1 MGANPKRKVGNINR
15 WLSFVVLLAILST
28 GLFGCRNSR
37 FILTVS
43 VTPNTGGTVSPGS
56 GVYDKGEQV
65 TLTAIATENY
75 RFSGWSGNSL
85 SGVGNSITITM
96 NSNKAVVASFVKIT
110 YELQI
115 NQNIAD
121 GGEIEPKSGS
131 YEAGTHV
138 SIRAIPASGYRFDG
152 WTGSISGTSNS
163 LNVLMDSTKNLTAN
177 FIKSWNLSANCN
189 PEGAGSVSPGS
200 GTYDDGTKLE
210 LTAVAN
216 FPYAFDHWGENNG
229 DKANPT
235 DITLNSDTSIIAYF
249 AKLSSDTQ
257 QIKTGVYDGSEI
269 LIHIQVILGQWVK
282 VEISSNPNDIPIRIL
297 DPNSDIVNDFGLTNE
312 FTNNFQAQTTGTY
325 TIDIEGSSSTSPAV
339 YEVGYSLYSLPS
351 AVVIT
356 PIPTTTPTTTPAT
369 IIIAALDSSNQWK
382 SEAIAVCSGTSAQS
396 VINTYL
402 IPDITVELAPGTFN
416 ISKNISLDNNTHLYG
431 QGNTT
436 VINLEGAGIS
446 ATNVNNVEI
455 DHIELT
461 GVVNRSIINSAI
473 WIGASSTSVT
483 GINIHDITCNSLGSD
498 HFNVE
503 SKSSHEVSYVVF
515 SNITS
520 IDPDGFGFVLLGN
533 GNEANLITNVTF
545 YNCDV
550 TNAGVSATRTG
561 NYVTGFDL
569 AEYST
574 NPSRLTVAN
583 IYVIKCSVYGA
594 WESDFHLEGTPAE
607 QNVVLTGCNASD
619 AGQKPT
625 PTYGYGYLINGDT
638 VVCNNTASS
647 NTNGALYINGEA
659 YTNVLDTISPSD
671 SIKVAIAVNQGKCS
685 GVMISVDATHK
696 ELVLYSNDGNPV
708 RQPIELGNYYEEDD
722 DRTYSFSGTKIIV
735 QFTNYAVIKLVNL
748 GTLPNS

>member
-1 MGANPKRKVGNINR
+1 V
-15 WLSFVVLLAILST
+15 
-28 GLFGCRNSR
+28 
-37 FILTVS
+37 
-43 VTPNTGGTVSPGS
+43 
-56 GVYDKGEQV
+56 
-65 TLTAIATENY
+65 
-75 RFSGWSGNSL
+75 
-85 SGVGNSITITM
+85 
-96 NSNKAVVASFVKIT
+96 
-110 YELQI
+110 
-115 NQNIAD
+115 
-121 GGEIEPKSGS
+121 
-131 YEAGTHV
+131 
-138 SIRAIPASGYRFDG
+138 
-152 WTGSISGTSNS
+152 
-163 LNVLMDSTKNLTAN
+163 
-177 FIKSWNLSANCN
+177 
-189 PEGAGSVSPGS
+189 
-200 GTYDDGTKLE
+200 
-210 LTAVAN
+210 
-216 FPYAFDHWGENNG
+216 
-229 DKANPT
+229 
-235 DITLNSDTSIIAYF
+235 NSDTSIIAYF
-249 AKLSSDTQ
+249 VKLSLGTQ

-269 LIHIQVILGQWVK
+269 LIPIQAILGQWIK
-282 VEISSNPNDIPIRIL
+282 VGISSDPSDIPIRIL
-297 DPNSDIVNDFGLTNE
+297 DPNSDIVNDFGLTNAV
-312 FTNNFQAQTTGTY
+312 TNNFQAQTTGTY
-325 TIDIEGSSSTSPAV
+325 TIDIEGSSSTSLAV
-339 YEVGYSLYSLPS
+339 YDVVYSLYSLPS

-356 PIPTTTPTTTPAT
+356 PIPTTTPMPTPAT
-369 IIIAALDSSNQWK
+369 IIIAASDSSNQWK
-382 SEAIAVCSGTSAQS
+382 SEAIAVCTGTSDQS

-402 IPDITVELAPGTFN
+402 VPGITVELAPGTFN

-455 DHIELT
+455 DHIEVT
-461 GVVNRSIINSAI
+461 GIVNRSVINSAI

-503 SKSSHEVSYVVF
+503 SKAAHEVSNVVF

-545 YNCDV
+545 YKCNV

-574 NPSRLTVAN
+574 NPSLLTVAN
-583 IYVIKCSVYGA
+583 IYVIKCSVDGA
-594 WESDFHLEGTPAE
+594 WESDFHMEGTPVE

-647 NTNGALYINGEA
+647 NTHGALYINGEV
-659 YTNVLDTISPSD
+659 YTNIVDAISPSD
-671 SIKVAIAVNQGKCS
+671 SIKVATAVNQGNCS

-708 RQPIELGNYYEEDD
+708 SQQLELGGNYITADGN
-722 DRTYSFSGTKIIV
+722 THSFNGTKIIV
-735 QFTNYAVIKLVNL
+735 QFTDYAVITLVNS